1 MGKYDDLDAGREKA
15 MTSAAEQT
23 DADRLASLLGW
34 VVRTQ
39 GGAQPGEGV
48 AEYLEDITRRGVPLA
63 HYDDFRAAAEAYCVQ
78 WIVRDRCQ
86 YGAKAIGYYL
96 DDATRR
102 GMAISR
108 IPRLRDRCR
117 AEWRKMPQE
126 RTT

>member
-1 MGKYDDLDAGREKA
+1 

-63 HYDDFRAAAEAYCVQ
+63 HYDDFRAAAESYCVQ
-78 WIVRDRCQ
+78 WIVRERCQ
-86 YGAKAIGYYL
+86 GDGRAIGVYL
-96 DDATRR
+96 DAAGRQGD
-102 GMAISR
+102 AISR
-108 IPRLRDRCR
+108 IPRLRERCR
-117 AEWRKMPQE
+117 AEWRAAQGE
-126 RTT
+126 VTT